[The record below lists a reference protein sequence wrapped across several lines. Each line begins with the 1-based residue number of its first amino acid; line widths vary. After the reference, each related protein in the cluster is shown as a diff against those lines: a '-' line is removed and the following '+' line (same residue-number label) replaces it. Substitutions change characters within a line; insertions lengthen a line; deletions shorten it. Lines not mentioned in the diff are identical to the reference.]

1 MARPKPVTTAETEP
15 FWHAARQ
22 GVLRLPQCNV
32 CGQLSYPPAP
42 RCRSCR
48 SEALSWKQVSG
59 RARLLSWTRVE
70 LPTIPGV
77 QPPFTI
83 AEIELAEQAGLIMT
97 VLVRP
102 ALTDRLQAG
111 MTIQVAFDPDGDW
124 SFPVAAEGDA

>member
-1 MARPKPVTTAETEP
+1 M
-15 FWHAARQ
+15 
-22 GVLRLPQCNV
+22 
-32 CGQLSYPPAP
+32 
-42 RCRSCR
+42 
-48 SEALSWKQVSG
+48 SG

-83 AEIELAEQAGLIMT
+83 AEIELAEQADLVMT

-102 ALTDRLQAG
+102 ALEDRLQTG
-111 MTIQVAFDPDGDW
+111 MAIQVTFDTDGDW